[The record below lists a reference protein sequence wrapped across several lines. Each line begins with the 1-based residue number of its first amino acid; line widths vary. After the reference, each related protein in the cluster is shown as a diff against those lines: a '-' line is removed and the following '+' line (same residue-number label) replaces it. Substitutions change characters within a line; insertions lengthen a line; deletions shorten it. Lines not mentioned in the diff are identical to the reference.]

1 MPTERIPADRA
12 VVLRFVAHLMEHGHP
27 ALKVDHWL
35 EDEHPGQ
42 SVVEAI
48 AGPFAIEH
56 TSVDTLPNQRGIG
69 DQFQRALGVL
79 ELLPVTA
86 RLRITVPYELVTVGG
101 DWKSYLM
108 TLAQWAVL
116 TSPSLD
122 DGPYQIDIPGS
133 GLSCGASKDSTG
145 TPGVVLYRPAPDDD
159 TLPVRVGDQIARKMK
174 KLGRYQA
181 DGNTTVL
188 ILETQD
194 IALMNQYKMLEA
206 VREAVGGKMPE
217 DLDQIWYAEAGGYVF
232 FDFTQAITTGS
243 DELG

>member
-12 VVLRFVAHLMEHGHP
+12 VVLRFVAHLMEHGHSD
-27 ALKVDHWL
+27 LKVDHWL

-48 AGPFAIEH
+48 AGPYAIEH
-56 TSVDTLPNQRGIG
+56 TSVDTLPNQRGVG

-133 GLSCGASKDSTG
+133 GLSCRASKDSTG
-145 TPGVVLYRPAPDDD
+145 TPAVVLYRPAPDDD
-159 TLPVRVGDQIARKMK
+159 TLPARVGDQIARKMK
-174 KLGRYQA
+174 KLGRYNA

-206 VREAVGGKMPE
+206 VREAVGRKMPE
-217 DLDQIWYAEAGGYVF
+217 GLDQIWYAEAGGYVF
-232 FDFTQAITTGS
+232 FDFTQAITSGS